1 MCELVLVS
9 GLTGLAPYGYS
20 LINRTSSK
28 RIFDVATRAKKSA
41 AALVGGRPAKD
52 VGARETVG
60 EVVGVRCPVGEFVVG
75 TY

>member
-1 MCELVLVS
+1 
-9 GLTGLAPYGYS
+9 
-20 LINRTSSK
+20 
-28 RIFDVATRAKKSA
+28 VATRAKKSA